1 MFRRVLIANRGEV
14 AVRISRTCRRLGIET
29 VAVYSTAESHAPH
42 VRAAD
47 TAVCVGT
54 PPVTASYLN
63 IPAILDAARITG
75 AEAIHPGYGLL
86 SERAEFARA
95 VIDAGFAFVGP
106 SPDVIRLMAS
116 KTAARS
122 LAMRHGV
129 PVAPGT
135 EDALRPGDDPAAL
148 AERVGY
154 PVMVKASEGGGGIGM
169 SIVHDPAKLGSAV
182 DRARRSAARSFG
194 SDAVYLEHYI
204 ERAQHVE
211 VQVLGDSHGTLIHLG
226 DRECSVQRRHQKV
239 TEEAPAPGLAAT
251 LRAQMADAAV
261 GLVTAVAYQG
271 AGTVEFLLAPDGR
284 FYFLEM
290 NTRLQVEHPVTE
302 EVTGLDLV
310 ELQLR
315 VAAGEPLGLRQR
327 DVSTTGHSI
336 ECRLYA
342 EDPHTYLPS
351 PGTITG
357 WQIPSDVGVRVDTG
371 VEAGVEVTP
380 LYDPLLAKLITWA
393 PDRHTALERMRAAL
407 DGTAVEG
414 VKTNLPLLRRLVQHA
429 EFVEG
434 RYSTSTPPH
443 EIGMG

>member
-14 AVRISRTCRRLGIET
+14 AVRIARTCRRLGIET
-29 VAVYSTAESHAPH
+29 VAVYSTAESRAPH

-47 TAVCVGT
+47 TAVCVGS

-63 IPAILDAARITG
+63 IPAILDAARST
-75 AEAIHPGYGLL
+75 AADAVHPGYGLL
-86 SERAEFARA
+86 SERADFAQA
-95 VIDAGFAFVGP
+95 VANAGLVFVGP

-116 KTAARS
+116 KTEARRLAAH
-122 LAMRHGV
+122 HGV
-129 PVAPGT
+129 PIAPGT

-148 AERVGY
+148 AAQVGY
-154 PVMVKASEGGGGIGM
+154 PVMVKASDGGGGIGM
-169 SIVHDPAKLGSAV
+169 SIVHDSAKLGPAV

-194 SDAVYLEHYI
+194 SDAVYLEHYV
-204 ERAQHVE
+204 ERARHVE
-211 VQVLGDSHGTLIHLG
+211 VQVFGDAHGNLIHLG

-251 LRAQMADAAV
+251 LRDQLAEAA
-261 GLVTAVAYQG
+261 LRLATAAGYQG
-271 AGTVEFLLAPDGR
+271 AGTVEFLLAPDGS

-315 VAAGEPLGLRQR
+315 VAAGEPLGLRQT
-327 DVSTTGHSI
+327 DVRTVGHAI

-351 PGTITG
+351 PGMITG
-357 WQIPSDVGVRVDTG
+357 WQIPSDGGVRVDTG

-407 DGTAVEG
+407 GRTAVEG
-414 VKTNLPLLRRLVQHA
+414 VKTNLPLLRRVLHHA

-434 RYSTSTPPH
+434 RYSTGVLST
-443 EIGMG
+443 ITATG